1 MASRWFPRTER
12 FAQAARFGRP
22 TAIAATI
29 TAGYFGLSRRPTK
42 SYSVAGTNSIIP
54 SIPPEESCSGQGTL
68 NTR

>member
-1 MASRWFPRTER
+1 MASRWLPRTER

-29 TAGYFGLSRRPTK
+29 TAGYFGLSRPTK
-42 SYSVAGTNSIIP
+42 SYSVAGMTSIIP
-54 SIPPEESCSGQGTL
+54 SIPPEVSCSGQGTL